1 MRQMVGPQALAEP
14 ILTKPGAGNEC
25 RGLGDGDFGDRGGG
39 RGGSGASSIVAW
51 SMRIRCSTK
60 RTTCGLA
67 CHSCANFGTHR
78 PKLRDS
84 DGLGRARALRS
95 DKGQRSCRRL
105 AMVRS
110 CQDTSWPWILR
121 KRPAR
126 PGSCPMGRSLSATR
140 AENTVR
146 AIKLVELKTTSL
158 DDAVLIADE
167 TEQRVSVVIAPA
179 VVTKRPGG
187 VSQRFLAVPQS
198 KS

>member
-1 MRQMVGPQALAEP
+1 M
-14 ILTKPGAGNEC
+14 
-25 RGLGDGDFGDRGGG
+25 RGLFDPTRNN
-39 RGGSGASSIVAW
+39 
-51 SMRIRCSTK
+51 
-60 RTTCGLA
+60 GLVDA
-67 CHSCANFGTHR
+67 F
-78 PKLRDS
+78 
-84 DGLGRARALRS
+84 
-95 DKGQRSCRRL
+95 

-126 PGSCPMGRSLSATR
+126 PDSCPMGRSLSATR

-146 AIKLVELKTTSL
+146 AIKLVELKTTSP

-167 TEQRVSVVIAPA
+167 TEQRISVVIAPA